1 MYTKSICEFSGAF
14 LCEMMEGKPKADF
27 CNAGA
32 EGGFCFYQ
40 MSASMRSCGSD
51 ADCKKKPCCSFAK
64 KMLTDLCDDV
74 DTAKLEAQIA
84 TLKADDQ
91 CAESDCHSAGSA
103 MSAGAPSDSPSL
115 HALTSSRGHY
125 LNIL

>member
-1 MYTKSICEFSGAF
+1 
-14 LCEMMEGKPKADF
+14 
-27 CNAGA
+27 
-32 EGGFCFYQ
+32 
-40 MSASMRSCGSD
+40 MRSCGSD

-115 HALTSSRGHY
+115 HALTSSRSHY